1 MSDSFGGTVWILGL
15 TVVRVEC
22 AIFKLPAT
30 TVGGITGQVL
40 CYFFS
45 IEMPPGAADAEQEAV

>member
-1 MSDSFGGTVWILGL
+1 MGL
-15 TVVRVEC
+15 TEVRVEC

-40 CYFFS
+40 RYFFS
-45 IEMPPGAADAEQEAV
+45 IEMPPSAADAEQEAV